1 MVMHETRAERKKE
14 KVKKMS
20 AIFEIPGVFTGRAL
34 GLLLDIAVF
43 VIVYYY
49 LKSGKIPYVRRV
61 AGLDAIE
68 EAVGRSAEM
77 GKPVMSTIGIDGFNY
92 WTLAALTILDHVARD
107 CAKKGCRILVPTGGS
122 DSSYIVRPVAE
133 EIVKNAY
140 KLEGKEEDYRP
151 EDLPFL
157 SGQQYAY
164 TGGVVGIIQRTKPGA
179 CIMVGGHHSE
189 AMNIAETSN
198 MAGALTITSG
208 TYMGN
213 VAVLAC
219 ASDYILIGEETP
231 AAGAY
236 LSKDP
241 AQRASIRCQDI
252 YKGIS
257 IALIILGTI
266 VLNFG
271 SNFFIQLLS
280 S

>member
-1 MVMHETRAERKKE
+1 MFLVI
-14 KVKKMS
+14 
-20 AIFEIPGVFTGRAL
+20 AI
-34 GLLLDIAVF
+34 F

-49 LKSGKIPYVRRV
+49 LKSGKVPYVRRV

-92 WTLAALTILDHVARD
+92 WTLAALTILEHVSKD
-107 CAKKGCRILVPTGGS
+107 CVKKGVRILVPTGGGN
-122 DSSYIVRPVAE
+122 SSYIVRPVAE
-133 EIVKNAY
+133 EIVKDAY
-140 KLEGKEEDYRP
+140 TIEGNPEDYRP

-164 TGGVVGIIQRTKPGA
+164 TGGVVGILQRAKPGA

-189 AMNIAETSN
+189 AMNIAET
-198 MAGALTITSG
+198 AVLVGAITITSG
-208 TYMGN
+208 TYVSN

-219 ASDYILIGEETP
+219 ASDYILIGEESP

-257 IALIILGTI
+257 IALIILGT
-266 VLNFG
+266 VVRTLG
-271 SNFFIQLLS
+271 SSFFIQLLS

>member
-1 MVMHETRAERKKE
+1 
-14 KVKKMS
+14 MS
-20 AIFEIPGVFTGRAL
+20 ALFLIPGVTEGKAL
-34 GLLLDIAVF
+34 GLLLVIAIF

-49 LKSGKIPYVRRV
+49 LKSGKIPYIRRV

-92 WTLAALTILDHVARD
+92 WTLSALTILEHVSRD
-107 CAKKGCRILVPTGGS
+107 CVRKGCRILVPTGGG

-133 EIVKNAY
+133 EIVKDAY
-140 KLEGKEEDYRP
+140 MLGGIPEEYRP

-164 TGGVVGIIQRTKPGA
+164 TGGVVGILQRTKPGA

-189 AMNIAETSN
+189 AMNIAETAV
-198 MAGALTITSG
+198 MVGAITITSG
-208 TYMGN
+208 TYVSN

-266 VLNFG
+266 VRTLG